1 MKKILILTT
10 LISHFLY
17 ANSGNYCVQLGVFKN
32 NPFIVPK
39 LKQLIDE
46 QKAFVHENNSMYYLV
61 SKKYTTEKEAQKHIK
76 DFSFNDSYVTKRCFN
91 ESTKEKLFVKP
102 PEHNKTEKNSK
113 EFILNKES
121 NSIDKVNIKKYQE
134 IEKTVLEDTSTN
146 QINQLARSLKE
157 DYIDF
162 EDKHIYDVDMYKQLT
177 QENHE
182 EYLKILN
189 EKTPFLGFYFIGNVE
204 KDFDGDFA
212 KDGTRYD
219 FRLEWELFNDG
230 YFEAKKQNAEK
241 MNETKVQY
249 YQLMKDMNSMR
260 HDEFLS
266 EVLNMLNTSR
276 FFYHLK
282 LGHLYH
288 SLYEKRDFGVK
299 YGYNEVMDVEKIKT
313 NMENEKNHI
322 EMYKQYKDFHIDKQ
336 TFLMINM
343 IETIELKTL
352 DVLLEE
358 TFQNSYDLK
367 LQETFITRAD
377 FHEEWKDRF
386 KFNVY
391 VRHRN
396 TDFNDGRNSI
406 GLNFQIPL
414 HFNEKRDELVH
425 IEKQNYVYQREAIK
439 IRMKEKIHSVLRQFS
454 VAKTQLYNL
463 ENDVKQLKY
472 EYEIEN
478 IKSEKKISTFK
489 YDPKRQKDLILI
501 DITTKTQEIV
511 EKRFEMLTLLYELY
525 FLSGKDKLTD
535 LLKK

>member
-1 MKKILILTT
+1 
-10 LISHFLY
+10 
-17 ANSGNYCVQLGVFKN
+17 
-32 NPFIVPK
+32 
-39 LKQLIDE
+39 
-46 QKAFVHENNSMYYLV
+46 
-61 SKKYTTEKEAQKHIK
+61 
-76 DFSFNDSYVTKRCFN
+76 
-91 ESTKEKLFVKP
+91 
-102 PEHNKTEKNSK
+102 
-113 EFILNKES
+113 
-121 NSIDKVNIKKYQE
+121 
-134 IEKTVLEDTSTN
+134 
-146 QINQLARSLKE
+146 
-157 DYIDF
+157 
-162 EDKHIYDVDMYKQLT
+162 
-177 QENHE
+177 
-182 EYLKILN
+182 
-189 EKTPFLGFYFIGNVE
+189 
-204 KDFDGDFA
+204 
-212 KDGTRYD
+212 
-219 FRLEWELFNDG
+219 
-230 YFEAKKQNAEK
+230 
-241 MNETKVQY
+241 
-249 YQLMKDMNSMR
+249 
-260 HDEFLS
+260 
-266 EVLNMLNTSR
+266 
-276 FFYHLK
+276 
-282 LGHLYH
+282 
-288 SLYEKRDFGVK
+288 
-299 YGYNEVMDVEKIKT
+299 
-313 NMENEKNHI
+313 MENEKNHI